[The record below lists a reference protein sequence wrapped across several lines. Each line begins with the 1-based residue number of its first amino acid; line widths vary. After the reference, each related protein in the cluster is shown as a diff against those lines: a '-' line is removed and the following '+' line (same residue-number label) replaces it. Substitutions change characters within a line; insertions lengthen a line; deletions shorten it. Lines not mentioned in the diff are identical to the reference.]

1 MSADGLDLEEAER
14 LRLAMEDVR
23 SASREAAGVLSRG
36 LRQALVD
43 GRSLEQVLRSA
54 ALSLSSR
61 ALSAAL
67 APLEQ
72 GIAGG
77 ISNLA
82 GRLFSGLASGMGG
95 SLGGGGGIPGIL
107 PFAKGGV
114 IAAPGYFPLPGGGA
128 GALGLMGEAGAEAV
142 LPLSRDASGRLGVAM
157 TGIGA
162 GSGAGSGAG
171 WGSGGWTAMAAGPG
185 AGLGL
190 GLGPG
195 LGAGAQSAPQIVFNV
210 EARDA
215 ESFAR
220 SEAQIA
226 TMVARAVG
234 RGRRGL

>member
-1 MSADGLDLEEAER
+1 MSAEGLELDEAER
-14 LRLAMEDVR
+14 LRAAMEDVR
-23 SASREAAGVLSRG
+23 SASRDAAGVLSRG

-54 ALSLSSR
+54 ALSLSNR

-67 APLEQ
+67 APVEQ
-72 GIAGG
+72 GISSG
-77 ISNLA
+77 ISGLA
-82 GRLFSGLASGMGG
+82 GQLFSGLVSGFSGG
-95 SLGGGGGIPGIL
+95 GIL

-114 IAAPGYFPLPGGGA
+114 VAAPGYFPLPGGGA
-128 GALGLMGEAGAEAV
+128 DALGLMGEAGAEAV
-142 LPLSRDASGRLGVAM
+142 LPLSRDASGRLGVA
-157 TGIGA
+157 A
-162 GSGAGSGAG
+162 G
-171 WGSGGWTAMAAGPG
+171 GGGQAT
-185 AGLGL
+185 
-190 GLGPG
+190 
-195 LGAGAQSAPQIVFNV
+195 PQIVFNV

>member
-1 MSADGLDLEEAER
+1 MSAEGLELDEAER
-14 LRLAMEDVR
+14 LRAAMEDVR
-23 SASREAAGVLSRG
+23 SASRDAAGVLSRG

-54 ALSLSSR
+54 ALSLSNR

-67 APLEQ
+67 APVEQ
-72 GIAGG
+72 GISSG
-77 ISNLA
+77 ISGLA
-82 GRLFSGLASGMGG
+82 GQLFSGLASGFSGG
-95 SLGGGGGIPGIL
+95 GIL

-114 IAAPGYFPLPGGGA
+114 VAAPGYFPLPGGGA
-128 GALGLMGEAGAEAV
+128 DALGLMGEAGAEAV
-142 LPLSRDASGRLGVAM
+142 LPLSRDASGRLGVA
-157 TGIGA
+157 A
-162 GSGAGSGAG
+162 G
-171 WGSGGWTAMAAGPG
+171 GGGQAT
-185 AGLGL
+185 
-190 GLGPG
+190 
-195 LGAGAQSAPQIVFNV
+195 PQIVFNV

>member
-43 GRSLEQVLRSA
+43 GRTLEQVLRSA

-82 GRLFSGLASGMGG
+82 GRLFSGLASGAGG

-157 TGIGA
+157 TGSGA
-162 GSGAGSGAG
+162 GSGAGS
-171 WGSGGWTAMAAGPG
+171 GSGGWTAMAAGLGP
-185 AGLGL
+185 GLGA

>member
-1 MSADGLDLEEAER
+1 MSAEGLELDEAER
-14 LRLAMEDVR
+14 LRAAMEDVR
-23 SASREAAGVLSRG
+23 STSRDAAGVLSRG

-54 ALSLSSR
+54 ALSLSNR

-67 APLEQ
+67 APVEQ
-72 GIAGG
+72 GISSG
-77 ISNLA
+77 ISGLA
-82 GRLFSGLASGMGG
+82 GQLFSGLASGFSGG
-95 SLGGGGGIPGIL
+95 GIL

-114 IAAPGYFPLPGGGA
+114 VAAPGYFPLPGGGA
-128 GALGLMGEAGAEAV
+128 DALGLMGEAGAEAV
-142 LPLSRDASGRLGVAM
+142 LPLSRDASGRLGVA
-157 TGIGA
+157 A
-162 GSGAGSGAG
+162 G
-171 WGSGGWTAMAAGPG
+171 GGGQAT
-185 AGLGL
+185 
-190 GLGPG
+190 
-195 LGAGAQSAPQIVFNV
+195 PQIVFNV

>member
-1 MSADGLDLEEAER
+1 MSAEGLELDEAER
-14 LRLAMEDVR
+14 LRTAMEDVR

-82 GRLFSGLASGMGG
+82 GRLFSGLASGAGG
-95 SLGGGGGIPGIL
+95 SLGGGIL

-114 IAAPGYFPLPGGGA
+114 VAAPGYFPLPGGGA

-162 GSGAGSGAG
+162 GSGAG
-171 WGSGGWTAMAAGPG
+171 WGSGGWTAMG
-185 AGLGL
+185 AGLGT
-190 GLGPG
+190 
-195 LGAGAQSAPQIVFNV
+195 GAQSAPQIVFNV

>member
-1 MSADGLDLEEAER
+1 MSAEGLELDEAER
-14 LRLAMEDVR
+14 LRAAMEDVR
-23 SASREAAGVLSRG
+23 SASRDAAGVLSRG

-67 APLEQ
+67 APVEQ
-72 GIAGG
+72 GISSG
-77 ISNLA
+77 ISGLA
-82 GRLFSGLASGMGG
+82 GQLFSGLASGFSGG
-95 SLGGGGGIPGIL
+95 GIL

-114 IAAPGYFPLPGGGA
+114 VAAPGYFPLPGGGA
-128 GALGLMGEAGAEAV
+128 DALGLMGEAGAEAV
-142 LPLSRDASGRLGVAM
+142 LPLSRDASGRLGVA
-157 TGIGA
+157 A
-162 GSGAGSGAG
+162 G
-171 WGSGGWTAMAAGPG
+171 GGGQAT
-185 AGLGL
+185 
-190 GLGPG
+190 
-195 LGAGAQSAPQIVFNV
+195 PQIVFNV

>member
-1 MSADGLDLEEAER
+1 MSAEGLELDEAER
-14 LRLAMEDVR
+14 LRAAMEDVR
-23 SASREAAGVLSRG
+23 SASRDAAGVLSRG

-54 ALSLSSR
+54 ALSLSNR

-72 GIAGG
+72 GISSG
-77 ISNLA
+77 ISGLA
-82 GRLFSGLASGMGG
+82 GQLFSGLASGFSGG
-95 SLGGGGGIPGIL
+95 GIL

-114 IAAPGYFPLPGGGA
+114 VAAPGYFPLPGGGA
-128 GALGLMGEAGAEAV
+128 DALGLMGEAGAEAV
-142 LPLSRDASGRLGVAM
+142 LPLSRDASGRLGVA
-157 TGIGA
+157 A
-162 GSGAGSGAG
+162 G
-171 WGSGGWTAMAAGPG
+171 GGGQAT
-185 AGLGL
+185 
-190 GLGPG
+190 
-195 LGAGAQSAPQIVFNV
+195 PQIVFNV